1 MSYIIGNNIITYL
14 RYTPVTA
21 HNKRIYWMTTSTV
34 VANRARDSAGKRTFH
49 ARALTRSAAFV
60 AATVVADAFAAA
72 THHVDR
78 SLDSRASSVSFL
90 LPPPLDPLL
99 RLLSLTVQVKSRLP
113 HGSSP
118 LPVLCPRTYS
128 TTENSYYNNIIVYS
142 HTIREYQT
150 NRERT

>member
-1 MSYIIGNNIITYL
+1 MKAYVTFCEKNNAIIYHIHKTRYDSHERCLMIGNNIITYL

-60 AATVVADAFAAA
+60 AATIVADAFAAA

-78 SLDSRASSVSFL
+78 SLDS
-90 LPPPLDPLL
+90 
-99 RLLSLTVQVKSRLP
+99 
-113 HGSSP
+113 
-118 LPVLCPRTYS
+118 
-128 TTENSYYNNIIVYS
+128 
-142 HTIREYQT
+142 
-150 NRERT
+150 